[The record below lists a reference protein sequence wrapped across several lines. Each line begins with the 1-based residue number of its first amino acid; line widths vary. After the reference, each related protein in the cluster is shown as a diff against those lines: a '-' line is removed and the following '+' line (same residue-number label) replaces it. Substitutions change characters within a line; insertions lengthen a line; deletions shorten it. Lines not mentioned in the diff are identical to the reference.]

1 MAAQGEEIMVI
12 ADRRMAFDVVVV
24 GGGIAGLC
32 AAVAAARNGARTGLI
47 QDRPMLGGNASSEIR
62 MWIYNARGENRK
74 ETGLLEELQLDNIF
88 YNPEMK
94 YTLWDYAM
102 YSFAKA
108 EKNLTL
114 LLNTTV
120 ETCTV
125 SGNAIQEICG
135 WNLMEYVRYHI
146 AGKIFIDCSG
156 DGILRLSG
164 AAARRGREAKN
175 EFGESY
181 APDAADGCTLSSSI
195 VMQLRRKDGDD
206 RPFRI
211 PDWAYVFHDEDI
223 PPRSWHPEGNNFW
236 WVSFGGVRDT
246 LHDAE
251 EIREELFKIAYGA
264 WGYIKNHP
272 DGRGK
277 GWTLDWIGSLPGK
290 RESWRFEG
298 DHILTQNDIEA
309 GGVFPDTVAHGG
321 WNMDEHMPEAF
332 YFKGKPSILHPTP
345 SPFGIPYRSLYSRNI
360 DNLLF
365 AGRQISA
372 THTAQSSI
380 RVMGTCAVTGQ
391 AVGTA
396 AALAIRYGI
405 SPREVGRSHLNELRE
420 TLLEDDQFIPGLRR
434 TPAPLSL
441 RGTPSHELLRDGM
454 DRDWDDGPHG
464 ILLAPGEICGYTFRE
479 PVEISGVRI
488 VFDSDLSDHKRLSC
502 EEGRPAREM
511 PGVLFRHFRV
521 ELQDLDGVWRTIH
534 EETDNR
540 HRLVRL
546 HWNPVTA
553 CAVRIVPLE
562 AWGGKSGRIFS
573 LDTL

>member
-1 MAAQGEEIMVI
+1 MVV
-12 ADRRMAFDVVVV
+12 ADRNLSFDVVVV

-32 AAVAAARNGARTGLI
+32 AAVAAARHGAKTGII

-88 YNPEMK
+88 YNPAMK

-114 LLNTTV
+114 LLNTAV
-120 ETCTV
+120 ESCST
-125 SGNAIQEICG
+125 SGDVITGICG
-135 WNLMEYVRYHI
+135 WNLIEYVRYHI
-146 AGKIFIDCSG
+146 TGKIFIDCSG

-181 APDAADGCTLSSSI
+181 APDRADNCTLSSSI
-195 VMQLRRKDGDD
+195 VMQLRRSGEAD
-206 RPFRI
+206 RPFRV
-211 PDWAYVFHDEDI
+211 PEWAYVFTDETI
-223 PPRSWHPEGNNFW
+223 PPRSLHPEGNNFW
-236 WVSFGGVRDT
+236 WVSFGGVKDT

-264 WGYIKNHP
+264 WAYIKNHP

-298 DHILTQNDIEA
+298 DHILTQCDIEA
-309 GGVFPDTVAHGG
+309 GGIFPDTVAHGG

-360 DNLLF
+360 RNLLF

-372 THTAQSSI
+372 SHMAQSSI

-391 AVGTA
+391 AAGTA
-396 AALAIRYGI
+396 AALAVKYGTF
-405 SPREVGRSHLNELRE
+405 PREVGSAHLAELRE

-434 TPAPLSL
+434 TPSPLSL
-441 RGTPSHELLRDGM
+441 LGTPSHETLRDGM
-454 DRDWDDGPHG
+454 DRDWDDGSHG
-464 ILLAPGEICGYTFRE
+464 ITLAPGDSCGYSFSE
-479 PVEISGVRI
+479 PVEISGIRI
-488 VFDSDLSDHKRLSC
+488 VFDSDLSDNKRLSC

-511 PGVLFRHFRV
+511 PGCLFRRFRV
-521 ELQDLDGVWRTIH
+521 EIQNGDGAWVTVR
-534 EETDNR
+534 EETENR
-540 HRLVRL
+540 HRLVRM
-546 HWNPVTA
+546 HWPPVTA
-553 CAVRIVPLE
+553 RAIRILPLE
-562 AWGGKSGRIFS
+562 AWGGNGGRIFS
-573 LDTL
+573 VDVL

>member
-1 MAAQGEEIMVI
+1 MVI
-12 ADRRMAFDVVVV
+12 SDREATFDVVVV

-32 AAVAAARNGARTGLI
+32 AAVSAARNGAKTCLV

-94 YTLWDYAM
+94 YTQWDYAM

-108 EKNLTL
+108 EENLTL
-114 LLNTTV
+114 LLNTAV
-120 ETCTV
+120 ESCKI
-125 SGNAIQEICG
+125 SGNWITEICG
-135 WNLMEYVRYHI
+135 LNLIEYVRYHI
-146 AGKIFIDCSG
+146 TGEIFIDCSG

-181 APDAADGCTLSSSI
+181 APDVADECTLSSSI
-195 VMQLRRKDGDD
+195 IMQLRRQEGDD
-206 RPFRI
+206 RPFRL
-211 PDWAYVFHDEDI
+211 PDWAYVFNDDNI
-223 PPRSWHPEGNNFW
+223 PLHRNWRPGNNNFW
-236 WVSFGGVRDT
+236 WVSFGGVKDT

-251 EIREELFKIAYGA
+251 EIREELFKIAYGVWA
-264 WGYIKNHP
+264 YIKNHP

-309 GGVFPDTVAHGG
+309 GGVFDDTVAHGG

-345 SPFGIPYRSLYSRNI
+345 SPFGIPYRCLYSRNI
-360 DNLLF
+360 ANLLF

-372 THTAQSSI
+372 THMAQSSI

-391 AVGTA
+391 AAGTA

-405 SPREVGRSHLNELRE
+405 SPREVGSSHLEELRN
-420 TLLEDDQFIPGLRR
+420 TLLEDDQFIPGVRR
-434 TPAPLSL
+434 TPSDLSL
-441 RGTPSHELLRDGM
+441 QGSPSHELLRDGM
-454 DRDWDDGPHG
+454 DRDWDDGVHG
-464 ILLAPGEICGYTFRE
+464 ILLAPGESCGYTFRN
-479 PVEISGVRI
+479 PVEISGIRI
-488 VFDSDLSDHKRLSC
+488 VFDSDLADNKRLYC

-511 PGVLFRHFRV
+511 PAILCRKFEVS
-521 ELQDLDGVWRTIH
+521 LQQPSGEWKIIAT
-534 EETDNR
+534 EEENR

-546 HWNPVTA
+546 NWPAETA
-553 CAVRIVPLE
+553 TAIRLTSRTS
-562 AWGGKSGRIFS
+562 WGGGASRLFS
-573 LDTL
+573 LDVR